1 MGQIA
6 LEKYLKR
13 TGCIYGGI
21 TLHEEEKIDQKNSI
35 GVNVFKDGSQQKGFM
50 ITTDKRNL
58 QFKS

>member
-21 TLHEEEKIDQKNSI
+21 TLHEEEKNRPKEFNRCECFQRWLS
-35 GVNVFKDGSQQKGFM
+35 
-50 ITTDKRNL
+50 TKR
-58 QFKS
+58 FYDYY